1 MNYDRIKDCIVV
13 VPSKVR
19 EYADESDIGGKAR
32 KCFNAAADSIVT
44 ADEYL
49 SRKSIV
55 DKMLC
60 TLGSFAVGMI
70 LGLMTSKSAKR
81 LGYALLT
88 ISGIGMAYF
97 AYKKFFNE

>member
-1 MNYDRIKDCIVV
+1 MNYERIKDCIVV
-13 VPSKVR
+13 VPSKAR
-19 EYADESDIGGKAR
+19 EYADGLEIGNRAR

-49 SRKSIV
+49 SSKSIV

-60 TLGSFAVGMI
+60 TLGSFAVGML

-97 AYKKFFNE
+97 AYKKYFRE